1 MLLVG
6 YLVLCLALQSGRGQ
20 IRTDWE
26 LTPPCKVVKDGIADL
41 VKINFLDNCDMYA
54 WSFACR
60 SPLILIHRW
69 HAPHIANPFIL
80 MIFVNNAL
88 APILLSGLFEI
99 VEALMVAT
107 TNDFAVFA
115 GAANSLENLSDV
127 LIDDWLIQAGLGT
140 LLGALYMWVM
150 RAPSLWGNW
159 FTQRRN
165 FLYWTLW
172 YVLLMVTQTTYGINL
187 NDDDP
192 TGFPLGGIICCSLMA
207 IVFAFLV
214 QNEPDREIAWSGRTK
229 RSRLEFWIG
238 AITIYFSFYLVV
250 MFDFFFSS
258 AAQTWLLWTVWV
270 VGWLIWVYARGRGQE
285 LLDLLNWQVNYVK
298 RVAAQ
303 GKEVAVQGAVM
314 VATVGSA
321 IWSKR

>member
-1 MLLVG
+1 MLLLV
-6 YLVLCLALQSGRGQ
+6 YLLLCLALQSGRGQ
-20 IRTDWE
+20 IRTGWD

-41 VKINFLDNCDMYA
+41 VKINFLDNCDMYVLTTFPPPA
-54 WSFACR
+54 R
-60 SPLILIHRW
+60 SRSLTHVVFLRW

-80 MIFVNNAL
+80 MIFTNNAL

-99 VEALMVAT
+99 IEALMVAT
-107 TNDFAVFA
+107 TKDFAVFA

-207 IVFAFLV
+207 IIFAFLV
-214 QNEPDREIAWSGRTK
+214 QNEPDRETAWAGRTR
-229 RSRLEFWIG
+229 RSRFEFWTG
-238 AITIYFSFYLVV
+238 AIVIYFSFYLVV

-258 AAQTWLLWTVWV
+258 AAQTWLLWTLWV
-270 VGWLIWVYARGRGQE
+270 VGWLIWCYARGRGGE
-285 LLDLLNWQVNYVK
+285 LLDLLNWQTNYV
-298 RVAAQ
+298 RDAVARARQ
-303 GKEVAVQGAVM
+303 SIK
-314 VATVGSA
+314 TT
-321 IWSKR
+321 